1 MALISS
7 NLLLEMMIIFIY
19 PIINLPVELRGRFK
33 SPIMPDV
40 RGRVY
45 EQCPN
50 EKQCS
55 GDVFTPDKPRGKPT
69 EGGSFR

>member
-1 MALISS
+1 
-7 NLLLEMMIIFIY
+7 MMIIFIY
-19 PIINLPVELRGRFK
+19 PIIILTVELRGRFK
-33 SPIMPDV
+33 SPITPDV
-40 RGRVY
+40 RGDRVY

-55 GDVFTPDKPRGKPT
+55 GDVFTPDKPRGKPA